1 MSAFRQYNT
10 TGVSH
15 NMWGN
20 EFCALS
26 AFLLDDFVTLNLT
39 NFSEVRIPCLIMG
52 FFGLKLTFRY
62 KFEESILIK
71 WFLLKNS
78 GAPCFATKCCCVC
91 ATHVIIA

>member
-26 AFLLDDFVTLNLT
+26 AFLLDDFVTLNWPT
-39 NFSEVRIPCLIMG
+39 SV
-52 FFGLKLTFRY
+52 KL
-62 KFEESILIK
+62 E
-71 WFLLKNS
+71 FL
-78 GAPCFATKCCCVC
+78 V
-91 ATHVIIA
+91 